1 MEKLTTLSGLSHTD
15 EKWSNRK
22 KKPLH
27 DMALSRQIKKCQ
39 IADKQLLG
47 ISFRDPVGNIK
58 GAF

>member
-1 MEKLTTLSGLSHTD
+1 MVEQKEETVARYGIKPTD
-15 EKWSNRK
+15 
-22 KKPLH
+22 
-27 DMALSRQIKKCQ
+27 KKCQ